1 MTSLNTSSIS
11 PTGGVQ
17 DRPALSFIDRCAIA
31 DRELGDL
38 VNRLSA
44 VRDMLRLEQNETGK
58 ELLKQ
63 TVETVSN
70 AIHDLRGRQ
79 TILRNMRPVLK
90 RKMEK
95 MA

>member
-31 DRELGDL
+31 DREVGFVVEKLT
-38 VNRLSA
+38 A
-44 VRDMLRLEQNETGK
+44 VRDMLRREENETGK
-58 ELLKQ
+58 ELLSQ
-63 TVETVSN
+63 TVDTITD

-79 TILRNMRPVLK
+79 TLLKNITPVLQQ
-90 RKMEK
+90 KMKEI
-95 MA
+95 A